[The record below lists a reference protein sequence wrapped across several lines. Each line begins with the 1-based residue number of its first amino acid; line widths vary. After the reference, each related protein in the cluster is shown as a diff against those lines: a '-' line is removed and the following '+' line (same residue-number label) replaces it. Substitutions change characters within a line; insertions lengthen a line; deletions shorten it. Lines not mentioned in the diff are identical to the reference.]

1 VRIAIGIHDGLSAAL
16 AGSNTNVEAYLGGSR
31 TELRKYGIS
40 DARPFKSILH
50 TTRSSAGGN
59 SPAEGLGMQL
69 VL

>member
-1 VRIAIGIHDGLSAAL
+1 MGMDDGGFNAAL
-16 AGSNTNVEAYLGGSR
+16 FGSDTKVEAHLSRRR

-40 DARPFKSILH
+40 DARRFKSILH
-50 TTRSSAGGN
+50 TTPSSAGGN